1 MLLGVMIALSALTAV
16 ALTWQACAVQG
27 LGMLWVLPVSLLGA
41 FLTQVIA
48 LFIVIWIC
56 AQVTKKKP
64 MPEKENKFFRFLVEQ
79 VCFMAMPLLSIRL
92 HTKGLKQI
100 PKSGRFLLI
109 CNHMHEID
117 PTVIL
122 RCFPKRQISFISK
135 QEVDK
140 LFLAGPFLRQIRC
153 PLINRSNDREALKTI
168 LQCIQMIKNDEH
180 SIAVFPEG
188 YIRNDDL
195 MHPFRSGV
203 FKIAQKANVPIV
215 VCTLH
220 GTHKVLKNVTRLKHT
235 DVHFHLIKVLYPED
249 WAGKTATDISNM
261 AYELMAQ
268 DLGPENVWQKPE
280 NWEEK
285 E

>member
-1 MLLGVMIALSALTAV
+1 M
-16 ALTWQACAVQG
+16 
-27 LGMLWVLPVSLLGA
+27 
-41 FLTQVIA
+41 
-48 LFIVIWIC
+48 
-56 AQVTKKKP
+56 
-64 MPEKENKFFRFLVEQ
+64 
-79 VCFMAMPLLSIRL
+79 FMAG
-92 HTKGLKQI
+92 T
-100 PKSGRFLLI
+100 
-109 CNHMHEID
+109 
-117 PTVIL
+117 
-122 RCFPKRQISFISK
+122 
-135 QEVDK
+135 
-140 LFLAGPFLRQIRC
+140 ALRQIRC

-168 LQCIQMIKNDEH
+168 LQCIRMIKNDEA

-220 GTHKVLKNVTRLKHT
+220 GTHKVLKNLTRLKGT
-235 DVHFHLIKVLYPED
+235 EVRFHLVKVLYPEEFE
-249 WAGKTATDISNM
+249 GKTATEIGNM

-280 NWEEK
+280 NWEET